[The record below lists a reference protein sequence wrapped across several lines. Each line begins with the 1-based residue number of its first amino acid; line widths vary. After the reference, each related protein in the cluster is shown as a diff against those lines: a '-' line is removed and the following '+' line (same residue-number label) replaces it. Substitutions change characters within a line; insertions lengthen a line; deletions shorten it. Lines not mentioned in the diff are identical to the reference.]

1 MPPTKPET
9 TTAAA
14 ATDAATHTDTAAA
27 TSAPS
32 VTTTTVGNAKV
43 YTVQIA
49 SYRSEAEATV
59 GWQTLT
65 SEQKDL
71 LSGLPHTVEKADL
84 GTGKGIYFR
93 LKAGSFADAKAA
105 KSLCKVLKDRSID
118 CMVVE
123 AAPNMA

>member
-1 MPPTKPET
+1 M
-9 TTAAA
+9 
-14 ATDAATHTDTAAA
+14 
-27 TSAPS
+27 
-32 VTTTTVGNAKV
+32 TTVGNAKV

-105 KSLCKVLKDRSID
+105 KSLCKDLKDRSID

-123 AAPNMA
+123 AAPNMAAAPTSTQQSLLAPKRIDADRHVAAIRPTATA